1 MGRKFDYD
9 LIVIGSGPAGT
20 SAALVAAKAGQKVAI
35 IEAGKWGGS
44 SLNSTDIPAQAAFQF
59 SHLLQE
65 AKRGSRFGISSS
77 SLRYN
82 YPTVQ
87 NWKHLATRRAGAGSK
102 KIFESAKIACFSG
115 FASFLSPYEVAVKDL
130 ILSAP
135 KFVVATGAKLE
146 YGDISGVESATCYTP
161 SDALSLP
168 RPPKSVFIVGAGPT
182 GVELA
187 NYFAELGT
195 QVMIGELEGGIL
207 PHEDRE
213 VGRILTQY
221 FETTFRMKI
230 LTNTRIV
237 AVQKSNKPGMQRII
251 FRRGGQEKYAESTA
265 IVLATGSKPVTNL
278 SLENAG
284 VNYDEDGIYVDDY
297 LRTNSKHIYAAGDC
311 IGEDSSV
318 ERASYEGMLAA
329 TNLIGRHRLA
339 RNYDGFV
346 RITNTN
352 PSVATAGLTENE
364 CSLKRIK
371 IKKSVV
377 PLSSVSSA
385 NTTDFRFGFVKILI
399 DSKSRIIGATIV
411 CPHAELMIGEL
422 NLAIKNKLLISQL
435 ANLSH
440 VSASWS
446 ELIHISAHNLAK

>member
-44 SLNSTDIPAQAAFQF
+44 SLNSSDIPAQALFQF
-59 SHLLQE
+59 SHLFQE
-65 AKRGSRFGISSS
+65 AKRGARFGISSP

-87 NWKHLATRRAGAGSK
+87 NWKHLATRRAGANSK

-135 KFVVATGAKLE
+135 KFIIATGAKLN

-168 RPPKSVFIVGAGPT
+168 RPPKSVFVVGAGST

-187 NYFAELGT
+187 NYYAELGS
-195 QVMIGELEGGIL
+195 QVIIGELEGNIL
-207 PHEDRE
+207 PHEDKE
-213 VGRILTQY
+213 VGRVLTQY
-221 FETTFRMKI
+221 LETSFRAKV
-230 LTNTRIV
+230 LANTRIV
-237 AVQKSNKPGMQRII
+237 AVQKGNKPGMQRVI
-251 FRRGGQEKYAESTA
+251 FHRGGQEKYVEVSA
-265 IVLATGSKPVTNL
+265 IILATGSKPVTNL

-284 VNYDEDGIYVDDY
+284 VSFDEDGIYVDEY

-311 IGEDSSV
+311 IGGESSV
-318 ERASYEGMLAA
+318 ERASYEGMLAV
-329 TNLIGRHRLA
+329 TNLIERHRLA
-339 RNYDGFV
+339 RNYSGFV
-346 RITNTN
+346 RVTNTY
-352 PSVATAGLTENE
+352 PSVVTAGLTESD
-364 CSLKRIK
+364 CLSKRMK
-371 IKKSVV
+371 FKKSIV

-385 NTTDFRFGFVKILI
+385 NTSDFRFGFVKILV
-399 DSKSRIIGATIV
+399 DSKKRIIGATVV
-411 CPHAELMIGEL
+411 CPSAELMIGEL
-422 NLAIKNKLLISQL
+422 NLAIANKMQISQL
-435 ANLSH
+435 SGLSH
-440 VSASWS
+440 VSSSWS
-446 ELIHISAHNLAK
+446 ELIHVSAHNLAK